1 MGKHHGKGGKSGLGK
16 TLGIVGFAAGFAFPG
31 AFLGAAAGTAGA
43 ARLSAALMGLS
54 LGTTIGS
61 AFSKQ
66 SQDMP
71 ASNFDNKMNVV
82 DQNAMIP
89 VVYGTRK
96 IGGLQSYH
104 SASVKHKTLIK
115 DVILGEGQ
123 FSGCYGITANGYSVN
138 SNVSGAVF
146 GITNTKYTNAYV
158 RVHKGKLEFDT
169 NGHSRDVYD
178 RGSHWVI
185 MKPWYLI
192 WQEQHVQKNNGYRKI
207 DLQSSDD
214 IKDDESNDFQCY
226 IAKMYQYIEGIRYD
240 NDLAT
245 LGWKLVNPIVVDDAP
260 NHLNNTD
267 WINVGPGKT
276 AWFSMNH
283 DETKDSYIT
292 FYDGT
297 QGAPS
302 YYMKTGAYPNMS
314 YLHAYLKYTEKLGNG
329 NPTVTC
335 IAKGRKVYDTRT
347 NTWGYSENPA
357 MIIRDYLINTTFGSG
372 RYINQ
377 SMIDEDSFKDAA
389 NYCDEKVT
397 SFDTQGRS
405 ITEPRYRLNIVINSK
420 RSYLENLQ
428 SMLACCAGYLV
439 FTKGQVAMRIERA
452 DNPVYA
458 FDDDNIIQNSMSYS
472 AASST
477 ESPNKLNMKY
487 IEPTLDWTSVSAIVE
502 DLADQ
507 KQQPVGRG
515 KIVEKDVE
523 LIGVTSQC
531 QALRL
536 GKIYRD
542 LIRLCP
548 ISVEFK
554 TAMQALNLEPGDVV
568 TLSHNVVLED
578 NKVQPLFKNMPVRI
592 TEIRDDSGI
601 YTIKAQQY
609 NASIYDDRMGGN
621 LKDYDYTTIKKP
633 TDLLPK
639 AVPNVENLKAYTI
652 YKQGRDGVANYDLVV
667 TYDLP
672 SGYLLETGMVY
683 YKCNEGYD
691 LSTLGVIPE
700 GVTGTEV
707 GFANDWKFAGEGP
720 SRLVIPNVHIGV
732 TYKLLV
738 QARSKSGNKAP
749 MIDCPT
755 VTITV
760 EKKTTIPNKPA
771 NLSIKYT
778 DVATVS
784 WEDVTNSDIDYYE
797 VRTNKDT
804 GKDDG
809 LLARTSDTSVVVP
822 LASRTGTIYVF
833 GHNTSKLYGYPAILE
848 YNKALPSK
856 PNAPTV
862 VSKLGALGITTD
874 VIPSDC
880 SGVKIHINHD
890 IVTSTNN
897 TVQYPCNAGI
907 YNVSY
912 GFYDLFGEGKVSEET
927 TVVVK
932 VLVDQKLLED
942 GAVSI
947 KKVDETVTKAI
958 EDASNNYKED
968 LSSVSADLSNTNED
982 LSKTKENLNTV
993 ASDLSTKSK
1002 ELSNEITGVKQ
1013 DVTGLTSTVNNNAG
1027 NISQLQ
1033 QRATNIETTV
1043 ADNNKKLSSQITQNA
1058 NSISTVVANLNNTNL
1073 ANSPYKSITQ
1083 LKQTT
1088 DSISSI
1094 VSTNKD
1100 STDKAIS
1107 QVSQKSDTI
1116 KATIE
1121 GNLNSTDTSK
1131 SPYKA
1136 ITQLQANING
1146 VSSVVSA
1153 NKSSTD
1159 SEISQLKQTANSISS
1174 TVSANKSAQ
1183 DSVNSSL
1190 SSKIQQNA
1198 GSISSVVANLNST
1211 NLANSPYRSITQLKQ
1226 TTDSISSTVSAN
1238 KSAQDSVNSSLTSKI
1253 QQNAN
1258 SVTSIIANLSDV
1270 DKAKKNYS
1278 AISQLQDDINLRVV
1292 KGDVISQINL
1302 DKTGATIDGK
1312 LLHVTGD
1319 TVIEKN
1325 VIAKGMIQAGAV
1337 TTDNLAAET
1346 INLTNELKIQG
1357 NNVTLDENGLS
1368 VDMQNEGKI
1377 NFGSGGMTV
1386 SDSSGNLYSAIRR
1399 VCMGMA
1405 KNGNYIAFDP
1415 PWEVEPS
1422 VLIFPQTIVTA
1433 DTSRSNTVQ
1442 RLHCYAD
1449 EISKNGFR
1457 IHVYEGIDTTDYTI
1471 PVNKVVLD
1479 KTEKVSHG
1487 MHTVG
1492 PWDANFS
1499 FNIPSNAKEINLVMT
1514 ISGEARYKN
1523 KDYLGWGLTV
1533 YPPCITINGESE
1545 TASLTVY
1552 ANSTLIY
1559 SNSNFITDF
1568 SVNGWE
1574 SVKRGYQTGPLKINN
1589 QTNIH
1594 GTLRIK
1600 PGVSH
1605 APSGSDDIRLSVSVD
1620 YAQGYRDT
1628 GSASSIIDSD
1638 CNALFFAT
1646 DKVSSGY
1653 RVL

>member
-104 SASVKHKTLIK
+104 STSVKHKTLIK

-146 GITNTKYTNAYV
+146 GITNTNNANAYV
-158 RVHKGKLEFDT
+158 RVHDGKLEFSV
-169 NGHSRDVYD
+169 NGASVGVYN
-178 RGSHWVI
+178 RGSGWLA
-185 MKPWYLI
+185 PWFRRWLDK
-192 WQEQHVQKNNGYRKI
+192 QVQKNGGYRKI

-240 NDLAT
+240 NDLAA

-260 NHLNNTD
+260 KHLNNTD
-267 WINVGPGKT
+267 WVNVGNGKI

-347 NTWGYSENPA
+347 KKWGYSENPA

-578 NKVQPLFKNMPVRI
+578 NKVQPLFSKMPVRI

-639 AVPNVENLKAYTI
+639 AVPNVKNLKAYTI

-700 GVTGTEV
+700 GVTGAEV

-784 WEDVTNSDIDYYE
+784 WEGVTNSDIDYYE

-848 YNKALPSK
+848 YSKALPPK

-874 VIPSDC
+874 EIPSDC

-968 LSSVSADLSNTNED
+968 LSSVSADLSNTKEDLSSVSADLSNTKEDLSSVSADLSNTKED
-982 LSKTKENLNTV
+982 LSKTKTNLNTV

-1002 ELSNEITGVKQ
+1002 ELSDEITGVKQ
-1013 DVTGLTSTVNNNAG
+1013 NITGLTSTVNNNAG

-1033 QRATNIETTV
+1033 QRATDIETTV

-1058 NSISTVVANLNNTNL
+1058 GSISSVVANLNSTDL
-1073 ANSPYKSITQ
+1073 ANSPYKSITA

-1088 DSISSI
+1088 DSISST
-1094 VSTNKD
+1094 VSTNKN
-1100 STDKAIS
+1100 STDEAIS
-1107 QVSQKSDTI
+1107 QVSQKADTI

-1190 SSKIQQNA
+1190 
-1198 GSISSVVANLNST
+1198 
-1211 NLANSPYRSITQLKQ
+1211 
-1226 TTDSISSTVSAN
+1226 
-1238 KSAQDSVNSSLTSKI
+1238 TSKI

-1278 AISQLQDDINLRVV
+1278 AISQLQDDINLRVA

-1337 TTDNLAAET
+1337 TADNMAAET
-1346 INLTNELKIQG
+1346 INLTDKLKIQG
-1357 NNVTLDENGLS
+1357 GNVTLDENGLS
-1368 VDMQNEGKI
+1368 VLQSNGTWTKFNQNGMTFVDTKGNTFAGIGRFCTGVVNDGQTVKFNSPWDITPTVFLFPIRLQTSAVGYTNI
-1377 NFGSGGMTV
+1377 NMFQDVEAINVSASGFTAVCKSVLKAGSGANIPLSWECKAGQNTIDNGVETHSYNINVPTTATHIWITGEASATQLYHYYNHGSSFSKYWVTDTTSVTITTNTGQRQKHPNYVSGEDGDVFKEHGSDTYRRAVKTFGFDMPLSNVSTV
-1386 SDSSGNLYSAIRR
+1386 TVTFSIQGKSGGPMSAFFETSGGKLTSYRTNLNTDVTVCRGTAGFIAI
-1399 VCMGMA
+1399 
-1405 KNGNYIAFDP
+1405 DP
-1415 PWEVEPS
+1415 
-1422 VLIFPQTIVTA
+1422 
-1433 DTSRSNTVQ
+1433 NTVP
-1442 RLHCYAD
+1442 Y
-1449 EISKNGFR
+1449 
-1457 IHVYEGIDTTDYTI
+1457 
-1471 PVNKVVLD
+1471 
-1479 KTEKVSHG
+1479 
-1487 MHTVG
+1487 
-1492 PWDANFS
+1492 
-1499 FNIPSNAKEINLVMT
+1499 
-1514 ISGEARYKN
+1514 
-1523 KDYLGWGLTV
+1523 
-1533 YPPCITINGESE
+1533 
-1545 TASLTVY
+1545 
-1552 ANSTLIY
+1552 
-1559 SNSNFITDF
+1559 
-1568 SVNGWE
+1568 
-1574 SVKRGYQTGPLKINN
+1574 
-1589 QTNIH
+1589 
-1594 GTLRIK
+1594 
-1600 PGVSH
+1600 
-1605 APSGSDDIRLSVSVD
+1605 SVS
-1620 YAQGYRDT
+1620 
-1628 GSASSIIDSD
+1628 
-1638 CNALFFAT
+1638 
-1646 DKVSSGY
+1646 
-1653 RVL
+1653 

>member
-16 TLGIVGFAAGFAFPG
+16 TLGIVGFAVGFAFPG

-61 AFSKQ
+61 AFAKQ

-104 SASVKHKTLIK
+104 STSVKHKTLTK

-146 GITNTKYTNAYV
+146 GITNTNNANACV
-158 RVHKGKLEFDT
+158 RVHDGKLEFDT
-169 NGHSRDVYD
+169 NGVSVDVYN
-178 RGSHWVI
+178 RGGHWF
-185 MKPWYLI
+185 PFWYRI
-192 WQEQHVQKNNGYRKI
+192 WLEQQVQKNGGYRKI

-226 IAKMYQYIEGIRYD
+226 TAKMYQYIEGIRYD
-240 NDLAT
+240 NDLAA

-260 NHLNNTD
+260 KHLNNTG
-267 WINVGPGKT
+267 WINVGNGKT

-347 NTWGYSENPA
+347 KKWGYSENPA

-389 NYCDEKVT
+389 NYCDAKVT

-477 ESPNKLNMKY
+477 ESSNKLNMKY

-523 LIGVTSQC
+523 LVGVTSQC

-578 NKVQPLFKNMPVRI
+578 NKVQPLFKDMPVRI
-592 TEIRDDSGI
+592 TEIRDDSGT

-621 LKDYDYTTIKKP
+621 LKDYDYTPIKKP
-633 TDLLPK
+633 EDLLPK

-667 TYDLP
+667 AYDLP
-672 SGYLLETGMVY
+672 NGYLLEAGMVY

-700 GVTGTEV
+700 GVTGAEV
-707 GFANDWKFAGEGP
+707 GFANDWKFAGEAP

-738 QARSKSGNKAP
+738 QARNKSGNKAP

-797 VRTNKDT
+797 IRTNENT
-804 GKDDG
+804 GENDG

-833 GHNTSKLYGYPAILE
+833 GHNTSKMYGYPAILE
-848 YNKALPSK
+848 YSKALPPK

-874 VIPSDC
+874 EIPSDC

-982 LSKTKENLNTV
+982 LSKTKENLNAV

-1013 DVTGLTSTVNNNAG
+1013 DITGLTSTVNNNAG

-1058 NSISTVVANLNNTNL
+1058 NSISTVVANLNNTDL
-1073 ANSPYKSITQ
+1073 ANSPYRSITQ

-1088 DSISSI
+1088 DSISS
-1094 VSTNKD
+1094 T
-1100 STDKAIS
+1100 
-1107 QVSQKSDTI
+1107 
-1116 KATIE
+1116 
-1121 GNLNSTDTSK
+1121 
-1131 SPYKA
+1131 
-1136 ITQLQANING
+1136 
-1146 VSSVVSA
+1146 VSSV
-1153 NKSSTD
+1153 
-1159 SEISQLKQTANSISS
+1159 SS
-1174 TVSANKSAQ
+1174 TVSANKTAQ

-1190 SSKIQQNA
+1190 TSKIQQNA

-1211 NLANSPYRSITQLKQ
+1211 NLANSPYKSITALKQ

-1238 KSAQDSVNSSLTSKI
+1238 KSAQDSVNSSLTSKINQTANSISSTVSAVVDNLNSTDLSNSPYKSITQLKQTTDSISSTVSSNKSAQDNVNSSLTSKI

-1278 AISQLQDDINLRVV
+1278 AISQMQDDINLRVA

-1337 TTDNLAAET
+1337 TADNMD
-1346 INLTNELKIQG
+1346 
-1357 NNVTLDENGLS
+1357 V
-1368 VDMQNEGKI
+1368 
-1377 NFGSGGMTV
+1377 GS
-1386 SDSSGNLYSAIRR
+1386 LSAIT
-1399 VCMGMA
+1399 A
-1405 KNGNYIAFDP
+1405 
-1415 PWEVEPS
+1415 
-1422 VLIFPQTIVTA
+1422 TI
-1433 DTSRSNTVQ
+1433 
-1442 RLHCYAD
+1442 
-1449 EISKNGFR
+1449 
-1457 IHVYEGIDTTDYTI
+1457 
-1471 PVNKVVLD
+1471 
-1479 KTEKVSHG
+1479 
-1487 MHTVG
+1487 
-1492 PWDANFS
+1492 
-1499 FNIPSNAKEINLVMT
+1499 
-1514 ISGEARYKN
+1514 
-1523 KDYLGWGLTV
+1523 
-1533 YPPCITINGESE
+1533 
-1545 TASLTVY
+1545 
-1552 ANSTLIY
+1552 
-1559 SNSNFITDF
+1559 
-1568 SVNGWE
+1568 
-1574 SVKRGYQTGPLKINN
+1574 
-1589 QTNIH
+1589 
-1594 GTLRIK
+1594 GTLRTKKSGARMELHDNLILIYDENNVVRVRL
-1600 PGVSH
+1600 GVW
-1605 APSGSDDIRLSVSVD
+1605 
-1620 YAQGYRDT
+1620 
-1628 GSASSIIDSD
+1628 
-1638 CNALFFAT
+1638 
-1646 DKVSSGY
+1646 
-1653 RVL
+1653 

>member
-1 MGKHHGKGGKSGLGK
+1 MGKHHGKHGKRGLGK
-16 TLGIVGFAAGFAFPG
+16 VLGIAGFAAGFAFPG

-61 AFSKQ
+61 AFAKQ

-104 SASVKHKTLIK
+104 NTSIK
-115 DVILGEGQ
+115 NKSLTKDIILGEGQ

-138 SNVSGAVF
+138 SNVGGAVF
-146 GITNTKYTNAYV
+146 GITNTNASNAYV
-158 RVHKGKLEFDT
+158 RVHAGRLEFDT
-169 NGHSRDVYD
+169 NGASMPMHNIDGHLSPFLLLLWFIQY
-178 RGSHWVI
+178 
-185 MKPWYLI
+185 
-192 WQEQHVQKNNGYRKI
+192 VQGDSGYREI
-207 DLQSSDD
+207 FLQSSDD
-214 IKDDESNDFQCY
+214 MRDDESNDFQCSM
-226 IAKMYQYIEGIRYD
+226 AKLYQYIEGIRYD
-240 NDLAT
+240 NDLAR

-260 NHLNNTD
+260 KHLNDTG
-267 WINVGPGKT
+267 WVNVGNGNT
-276 AWFSMNH
+276 AWFYMNH
-283 DETKDSYIT
+283 EETKGSYIT
-292 FYDGT
+292 FHDGT
-297 QGAPS
+297 QGPPS
-302 YYMKTGAYPNMS
+302 YYMKTGAYPNMA
-314 YLHAYLKYTEKLGNG
+314 YIHAYLKYTDQLGSG
-329 NPTVTC
+329 NPTITC
-335 IAKGRKVYDTRT
+335 VAKGRKVYDTRT
-347 NTWGYSENPA
+347 KKWDYSENPA

-389 NYCDEKVT
+389 DYCDETVT
-397 SFDTQGRS
+397 SYDTQGRT

-458 FDDDNIIQNSMSYS
+458 FDDDNIIQNSMSYT

-548 ISVEFK
+548 ISIEFK

-568 TLSHNVVLED
+568 TISHNVVLED
-578 NKVQPLFKNMPVRI
+578 NKVQPLFKDMPVRI
-592 TEIRDDSGI
+592 TEIRDDSGT

-609 NASIYDDRMGGN
+609 NPSIYDDRMGGSI
-621 LKDYDYTTIKKP
+621 KDFDYTTIKKP
-633 TDLLPK
+633 EDLLPK
-639 AVPNVENLKAYTI
+639 AVPNVENLNAYTI

-700 GVTGTEV
+700 GVTGAEV

-848 YNKALPSK
+848 YSKALPPK

-968 LSSVSADLSNTNED
+968 LSSVSADLSNTKED
-982 LSKTKENLNTV
+982 LSKTKTNLNTV

-1002 ELSNEITGVKQ
+1002 ELSDEITGVKQ
-1013 DVTGLTSTVNNNAG
+1013 NITGLTSTVNNNAG

-1033 QRATNIETTV
+1033 QRATDIETTV

-1058 NSISTVVANLNNTNL
+1058 GSISSVVANLNSTDL
-1073 ANSPYKSITQ
+1073 ANSPYKSITA

-1088 DSISSI
+1088 DSISST
-1094 VSTNKD
+1094 VSTNKN
-1100 STDKAIS
+1100 STDEAIS
-1107 QVSQKSDTI
+1107 QVSQKADTI

-1136 ITQLQANING
+1136 VTQLQANING

-1159 SEISQLKQTANSISS
+1159 SEISKIKQTAN
-1174 TVSANKSAQ
+1174 
-1183 DSVNSSL
+1183 
-1190 SSKIQQNA
+1190 
-1198 GSISSVVANLNST
+1198 
-1211 NLANSPYRSITQLKQ
+1211 
-1226 TTDSISSTVSAN
+1226 SISSTVSAN

-1278 AISQLQDDINLRVV
+1278 AISQMQDDINLRVA

-1319 TVIEKN
+1319 TAIEKN

-1337 TTDNLAAET
+1337 TADNMAAET
-1346 INLTNELKIQG
+1346 INLTDKLKIQG
-1357 NNVTLDENGLS
+1357 GNVTLDENGMTVKETNGSS
-1368 VDMQNEGKI
+1368 VLFGESGMSFIDSKGQAFSGIGRFCTGVVNDGQTVKFNSPWDITPTVFLFPVRLQTSAVGYTNI
-1377 NFGSGGMTV
+1377 NMYQDVEAINVSNSGFTAVCKSVLKAGSGADIPLSWKMGGRDSEMDSSRVDVETQTYSYNINIPTTVTHIWVTGEISAYGVYYSGPTEHNIHHWLGYDIGSVTV
-1386 SDSSGNLYSAIRR
+1386 STNTGEKQEHPNYVNGSHGRSVGKKSMYTYHRDTKAFTFDMAVSNASTVTVSFSFGKSSYKNSYARMMSYRTNLNTDVTVCRGTAGFIAI
-1399 VCMGMA
+1399 
-1405 KNGNYIAFDP
+1405 DP
-1415 PWEVEPS
+1415 
-1422 VLIFPQTIVTA
+1422 
-1433 DTSRSNTVQ
+1433 NTVP
-1442 RLHCYAD
+1442 Y
-1449 EISKNGFR
+1449 
-1457 IHVYEGIDTTDYTI
+1457 
-1471 PVNKVVLD
+1471 
-1479 KTEKVSHG
+1479 
-1487 MHTVG
+1487 
-1492 PWDANFS
+1492 
-1499 FNIPSNAKEINLVMT
+1499 
-1514 ISGEARYKN
+1514 
-1523 KDYLGWGLTV
+1523 
-1533 YPPCITINGESE
+1533 
-1545 TASLTVY
+1545 
-1552 ANSTLIY
+1552 
-1559 SNSNFITDF
+1559 
-1568 SVNGWE
+1568 
-1574 SVKRGYQTGPLKINN
+1574 
-1589 QTNIH
+1589 
-1594 GTLRIK
+1594 
-1600 PGVSH
+1600 
-1605 APSGSDDIRLSVSVD
+1605 SVS
-1620 YAQGYRDT
+1620 
-1628 GSASSIIDSD
+1628 
-1638 CNALFFAT
+1638 
-1646 DKVSSGY
+1646 
-1653 RVL
+1653 

>member
-16 TLGIVGFAAGFAFPG
+16 ALGIVGFAAGFAFPG

-61 AFSKQ
+61 AFAKQ

-71 ASNFDNKMNVV
+71 ASRFDNKMNVV

-104 SASVKHKTLIK
+104 SASVEHKTLTK

-123 FSGCYGITANGYSVN
+123 FSGCYGITVNGYSVN

-146 GITNTKYTNAYV
+146 GITNTNNANAYV
-158 RVHKGKLEFDT
+158 RVHDGKLEFDT
-169 NGHSRDVYD
+169 NGASIATYKKFR
-178 RGSHWVI
+178 HWGG
-185 MKPWYLI
+185 I
-192 WQEQHVQKNNGYRKI
+192 WHIFGEQWLKKNSSYREI
-207 DLQSSDD
+207 DLKSSDD
-214 IKDDESNDFQCY
+214 INDDESNDFQCY

-240 NDLAT
+240 NDLAI

-267 WINVGPGKT
+267 WINVGNGKT

-283 DETKDSYIT
+283 DETKNSYIT

-302 YYMKTGAYPNMS
+302 YYMKTGAYPNMA

-335 IAKGRKVYDTRT
+335 IAQGRKVYDTRT
-347 NTWGYSENPA
+347 KEWKYSENPA

-389 NYCDEKVT
+389 NYCDENIT

-405 ITEPRYRLNIVINSK
+405 ITGPRYRLNIVINSK

-601 YTIKAQQY
+601 YTIKAKQY

-700 GVTGTEV
+700 GVTGAEV

-760 EKKTTIPNKPA
+760 EKKTTVPNKPA

-822 LASRTGTIYVF
+822 LASRMGTIYVF
-833 GHNTSKLYGYPAILE
+833 GHNTSKLYGYPATLE
-848 YNKALPSK
+848 YNKALPPK

-874 VIPSDC
+874 EILSDC

-890 IVTSTNN
+890 VISSTNN
-897 TVQYPCNAGI
+897 TIQYPCGAGI

-927 TVVVK
+927 TVIVK

-958 EDASNNYKED
+958 EDASIHLEP
-968 LSSVSADLSNTNED
+968 EI
-982 LSKTKENLNTV
+982 ENLTSVTNGIQTSLDSV
-993 ASDLSTKSK
+993 AST
-1002 ELSNEITGVKQ
+1002 
-1013 DVTGLTSTVNNNAG
+1013 VTNH
-1027 NISQLQ
+1027 
-1033 QRATNIETTV
+1033 
-1043 ADNNKKLSSQITQNA
+1043 
-1058 NSISTVVANLNNTNL
+1058 
-1073 ANSPYKSITQ
+1073 
-1083 LKQTT
+1083 T
-1088 DSISSI
+1088 DSI
-1094 VSTNKD
+1094 TKLEQTD
-1100 STDKAIS
+1100 STIQSNVAD
-1107 QVSQKSDTI
+1107 
-1116 KATIE
+1116 
-1121 GNLNSTDTSK
+1121 LN
-1131 SPYKA
+1131 
-1136 ITQLQANING
+1136 
-1146 VSSVVSA
+1146 
-1153 NKSSTD
+1153 
-1159 SEISQLKQTANSISS
+1159 
-1174 TVSANKSAQ
+1174 
-1183 DSVNSSL
+1183 
-1190 SSKIQQNA
+1190 
-1198 GSISSVVANLNST
+1198 T
-1211 NLANSPYRSITQLKQ
+1211 N
-1226 TTDSISSTVSAN
+1226 
-1238 KSAQDSVNSSLTSKI
+1238 LTSKI
-1253 QQNAN
+1253 QQNAD
-1258 SVTSIIANLSDV
+1258 SITSIITNLGDV
-1270 DKAKKNYS
+1270 DKAKENYS
-1278 AISQLQDDINLRVV
+1278 AISQMQDDINLRVV
-1292 KGDVISQINL
+1292 KGNVISQINL

-1346 INLTNELKIQG
+1346 INLTDKLKIQG
-1357 NNVTLDENGLS
+1357 GAVTLDENG
-1368 VDMQNEGKI
+1368 
-1377 NFGSGGMTV
+1377 MTV
-1386 SDSSGNLYSAIRR
+1386 KETNGGSVQFSQNGMSFIDSNGHAFAGIGRFCTGIVNDGQTVKFANPWDITPTVFLFPIRLQTSAVGYTNIN
-1399 VCMGMA
+1399 M
-1405 KNGNYIAFDP
+1405 YQD
-1415 PWEVEPS
+1415 VEAIN
-1422 VLIFPQTIVTA
+1422 V
-1433 DTSRSNTVQ
+1433 
-1442 RLHCYAD
+1442 
-1449 EISKNGFR
+1449 SKNGFTA
-1457 IHVYEGIDTTDYTI
+1457 VCKSVLKAGSGSNI
-1471 PVNKVVLD
+1471 PVSWSCSGSGPRPYNYHTETYSYNINIPTTVTHIWVSGEISAYRRDYWHTD
-1479 KTEKVSHG
+1479 KNGSDWWDTIYDKGSITISTNTGIKQTHTNYVDGGNWVKVSEYPDTRYYRATSSFVFD
-1487 MHTVG
+1487 MDVSNVSTITVT
-1492 PWDANFS
+1492 FS
-1499 FNIPSNAKEINLVMT
+1499 FYGPCFSDSYGKVTSYRTNLNSDV
-1514 ISGEARYKN
+1514 
-1523 KDYLGWGLTV
+1523 TV
-1533 YPPCITINGESE
+1533 CRG
-1545 TASLTVY
+1545 TAGFIAIDPNTVPY
-1552 ANSTLIY
+1552 
-1559 SNSNFITDF
+1559 
-1568 SVNGWE
+1568 
-1574 SVKRGYQTGPLKINN
+1574 
-1589 QTNIH
+1589 
-1594 GTLRIK
+1594 
-1600 PGVSH
+1600 
-1605 APSGSDDIRLSVSVD
+1605 SVS
-1620 YAQGYRDT
+1620 
-1628 GSASSIIDSD
+1628 
-1638 CNALFFAT
+1638 
-1646 DKVSSGY
+1646 
-1653 RVL
+1653 

>member
-89 VVYGTRK
+89 AVYGTRK

-104 SASVKHKTLIK
+104 SASVAHKTLTK

-123 FSGCYGITANGYSVN
+123 FSGCYGITVNGYSVN

-146 GITNTKYTNAYV
+146 GITNTNNANAYV
-158 RVHKGKLEFDT
+158 RVHDGKLEFDT
-169 NGHSRDVYD
+169 NGASVDVYN
-178 RGSHWVI
+178 REW
-185 MKPWYLI
+185 KWLAPWRRRWLDK
-192 WQEQHVQKNNGYRKI
+192 QVQKNGGYRKI

-260 NHLNNTD
+260 KHLNNTD
-267 WINVGPGKT
+267 WINVGNGKT

-347 NTWGYSENPA
+347 KAWGYSENPA

-578 NKVQPLFKNMPVRI
+578 DKVQPLFKGMPVRI

-639 AVPNVENLKAYTI
+639 AVPNVENVKAYTI

-672 SGYLLETGMVY
+672 NGYLLEAGMVY

-700 GVTGTEV
+700 GVTGAEV
-707 GFANDWKFAGEGP
+707 GFANDWKFAGEAP

-738 QARSKSGNKAP
+738 QARNKSGNKAP

-771 NLSIKYT
+771 SLNVKYT

-797 VRTNKDT
+797 IRTNEDT
-804 GKDDG
+804 GENDG
-809 LLARTSDTSVVVP
+809 LLARTSDTSVTVP

-848 YNKALPSK
+848 YSKALPPK

-874 VIPSDC
+874 EIPSDC

-968 LSSVSADLSNTNED
+968 LSSVSADLSNTKED
-982 LSKTKENLNTV
+982 LSKTNEGLNTV

-1002 ELSNEITGVKQ
+1002 ELSDEITGVKQ

-1058 NSISTVVANLNNTNL
+1058 NSISTVVANLNSTNL

-1088 DSISSI
+1088 DSISF
-1094 VSTNKD
+1094 T
-1100 STDKAIS
+1100 
-1107 QVSQKSDTI
+1107 
-1116 KATIE
+1116 
-1121 GNLNSTDTSK
+1121 
-1131 SPYKA
+1131 
-1136 ITQLQANING
+1136 
-1146 VSSVVSA
+1146 VSSV
-1153 NKSSTD
+1153 
-1159 SEISQLKQTANSISS
+1159 SS

-1183 DSVNSSL
+1183 DNVNSSL
-1190 SSKIQQNA
+1190 TSKIQQNA

-1211 NLANSPYRSITQLKQ
+1211 NLANSPYKSITALKQ

-1238 KSAQDSVNSSLTSKI
+1238 KSTQDSVNSSLTSKI

-1270 DKAKKNYS
+1270 NKAKKNYS
-1278 AISQLQDDINLRVV
+1278 AISQMQDDINLRVA

-1302 DKTGATIDGK
+1302 DKTGVTIDGK

-1337 TTDNLAAET
+1337 TAENLSAET
-1346 INLTNELKIQG
+1346 INLEDKLAIQG
-1357 NNVTLDENGLS
+1357 GAVTLDENGLKVKNTNGTS
-1368 VDMQNEGKI
+1368 IVFN
-1377 NFGSGGMTV
+1377 SGGMLSTDSTGQIFNVVSRMVIGSGKNGQYVKFTKPWPNVPMVTV
-1386 SDSSGNLYSAIRR
+1386 SPLS
-1399 VCMGMA
+1399 
-1405 KNGNYIAFDP
+1405 
-1415 PWEVEPS
+1415 
-1422 VLIFPQTIVTA
+1422 LITA
-1433 DTSRSNTVQ
+1433 DNTKSNSVA
-1442 RLHCYAD
+1442 RVHCYASD
-1449 EISKNGFR
+1449 VTKEGFR
-1457 IHVYEGIDTTDYTI
+1457 IVCYSSVDSTTFAFGINNISYSYSETVSRGAYGQTS
-1471 PVNKVVLD
+1471 LD
-1479 KTEKVSHG
+1479 PRTGYHG
-1487 MHTVG
+1487 GSYYVRWAPAHTY
-1492 PWDANFS
+1492 NFS
-1499 FNIPSNAKEINLVMT
+1499 FGVNPKVKKINVVMRLWAKTTYHHAVTIDFRNRNNSIVTLYANGTQIWTGNFDMYIEGDGETSQT
-1514 ISGEARYKN
+1514 ISTGQISMPSSTSSITGTFWCRPYFGHPGDGSDNFYVKFDVLSADGVLDTGEA
-1523 KDYLGWGLTV
+1523 
-1533 YPPCITINGESE
+1533 
-1545 TASLTVY
+1545 
-1552 ANSTLIY
+1552 
-1559 SNSNFITDF
+1559 
-1568 SVNGWE
+1568 
-1574 SVKRGYQTGPLKINN
+1574 
-1589 QTNIH
+1589 TNYI
-1594 GTLRIK
+1594 
-1600 PGVSH
+1600 
-1605 APSGSDDIRLSVSVD
+1605 
-1620 YAQGYRDT
+1620 DT
-1628 GSASSIIDSD
+1628 EGQ
-1638 CNALFFAT
+1638 ALFLAVDGSSNNFT
-1646 DKVSSGY
+1646 VS
-1653 RVL
+1653 

>member
-1 MGKHHGKGGKSGLGK
+1 MGKHHGKHGKRGLGK
-16 TLGIVGFAAGFAFPG
+16 VLGIAGFAAGFAFPG

-61 AFSKQ
+61 AFAKQ

-104 SASVKHKTLIK
+104 NTSIK
-115 DVILGEGQ
+115 NKSLTKDIILGEGQ

-146 GITNTKYTNAYV
+146 GITNTNNANAYV
-158 RVHKGKLEFDT
+158 RVHAGRLEFDT
-169 NGHSRDVYD
+169 NGASVPMHNIEGNAPLFLLLLLFKKY
-178 RGSHWVI
+178 
-185 MKPWYLI
+185 
-192 WQEQHVQKNNGYRKI
+192 VQGNSGYRKI
-207 DLQSSDD
+207 FLQSSDD
-214 IKDDESNDFQCY
+214 MRDDESNDFQCSM
-226 IAKMYQYIEGIRYD
+226 AKLYQYIEGIRYD
-240 NDLAT
+240 NDLAR

-260 NHLNNTD
+260 KHLKNTG
-267 WINVGPGKT
+267 WVNVGNGNT
-276 AWFSMNH
+276 AWFYMNH
-283 DETKDSYIT
+283 EETKDSYIT
-292 FYDGT
+292 FHDGT
-297 QGAPS
+297 QGPPS
-302 YYMKTGAYPNMS
+302 YYMKTGAYPNMA
-314 YLHAYLKYTEKLGNG
+314 YIHAHLKYTDQLGSG
-329 NPTVTC
+329 NPTITC
-335 IAKGRKVYDTRT
+335 VAKGRKVYDTRT
-347 NTWGYSENPA
+347 KKWGYSENPA

-458 FDDDNIIQNSMSYS
+458 FDDDNIIQNSMSYT

-592 TEIRDDSGI
+592 TEIRDDSGT

-609 NASIYDDRMGGN
+609 NPSIYDDRMGGSI
-621 LKDYDYTTIKKP
+621 KDFDYTTIKKP
-633 TDLLPK
+633 EDLLPK
-639 AVPNVENLKAYTI
+639 AVPNVENLNAYTI

-700 GVTGTEV
+700 GVTGAEV

-848 YNKALPSK
+848 YSKALPPK

-874 VIPSDC
+874 EIPSDC

-968 LSSVSADLSNTNED
+968 LSSVSADLSNTKED
-982 LSKTKENLNTV
+982 LSKTKTNLNTV

-1002 ELSNEITGVKQ
+1002 ELSDEITGVKQ
-1013 DVTGLTSTVNNNAG
+1013 NITGLTSTVNNNAG

-1033 QRATNIETTV
+1033 QRATDIETTV

-1058 NSISTVVANLNNTNL
+1058 NSISTVVANLNNT
-1073 ANSPYKSITQ
+1073 
-1083 LKQTT
+1083 
-1088 DSISSI
+1088 D
-1094 VSTNKD
+1094 
-1100 STDKAIS
+1100 
-1107 QVSQKSDTI
+1107 
-1116 KATIE
+1116 
-1121 GNLNSTDTSK
+1121 
-1131 SPYKA
+1131 
-1136 ITQLQANING
+1136 
-1146 VSSVVSA
+1146 
-1153 NKSSTD
+1153 
-1159 SEISQLKQTANSISS
+1159 
-1174 TVSANKSAQ
+1174 
-1183 DSVNSSL
+1183 
-1190 SSKIQQNA
+1190 
-1198 GSISSVVANLNST
+1198 
-1211 NLANSPYRSITQLKQ
+1211 LANSPYRSITQLKQ

-1278 AISQLQDDINLRVV
+1278 AISQLQDDINLRVA

-1337 TTDNLAAET
+1337 TVDNMAAET
-1346 INLTNELKIQG
+1346 INLTDKLKIQG

-1422 VLIFPQTIVTA
+1422 VLVFPQTIVTA

-1457 IHVYEGIDTTDYTI
+1457 IHVYEGIDTTDYTTI
-1471 PVNKVVLD
+1471 VNKIIL
-1479 KTEKVSHG
+1479 KETKKVYRPYD
-1487 MHTVG
+1487 TVG

-1499 FNIPSNAKEINLVMT
+1499 FNIPTGAKEINLVMT
-1514 ISGEARYKN
+1514 VSGTAHYKGN
-1523 KDYLGWGLTV
+1523 N
-1533 YPPCITINGESE
+1533 CITINRKGWPHGTSY
-1545 TASLTVY
+1545 LTVY
-1552 ANSTLIY
+1552 ADNTVIY
-1559 SNSNFITDF
+1559 SGSNFITGF
-1568 SVNGWE
+1568 SVGGHSSNR
-1574 SVKRGYQTGPLKINN
+1574 STYQTGPLKING

-1594 GTLRIK
+1594 GTLRVT
-1600 PGVSH
+1600 PGVNH
-1605 APSGSDDIRLSVSVD
+1605 PGDDGDNMDLSVSVD

-1638 CNALFFAT
+1638 CNAIFFAT

-1653 RVL
+1653 TVS

>member
-16 TLGIVGFAAGFAFPG
+16 TLGIVGFVAGFAFPG

-71 ASNFDNKMNVV
+71 ASKFDNKMNVV

-104 SASVKHKTLIK
+104 SASVKYKTLTK

-146 GITNTKYTNAYV
+146 GITNTEYVNAYV
-158 RVHKGKLEFDT
+158 RVHDGKLEFDT
-169 NGHSRDVYD
+169 NGASVDIYN
-178 RGSHWVI
+178 RGSGWLA
-185 MKPWYLI
+185 PWYRRWL
-192 WQEQHVQKNNGYRKI
+192 EQQVQANGGYRKI
-207 DLQSSDD
+207 DLQSSDN

-260 NHLNNTD
+260 KHLNNTD
-267 WINVGPGKT
+267 WINVGNGNT

-283 DETKDSYIT
+283 KETKGSYIT

-347 NTWGYSENPA
+347 KKWGYSENPA

-372 RYINQ
+372 RYINK

-389 NYCDEKVT
+389 NYCDKKVT

-578 NKVQPLFKNMPVRI
+578 NKVQPLFKGMPVRI

-633 TDLLPK
+633 EDLLPK

-672 SGYLLETGMVY
+672 NGYLLEAGMVY

-700 GVTGTEV
+700 GVTGAEV
-707 GFANDWKFAGEGP
+707 GFANDWKFAGEAP

-738 QARSKSGNKAP
+738 QARNKGGNKAP

-771 NLSIKYT
+771 NLGIKYT

-797 VRTNKDT
+797 IRTNKDV
-804 GKDDG
+804 GENNG

-822 LASRTGTIYVF
+822 LSSRTGTIYVF

-848 YNKALPSK
+848 YSKALPPK

-874 VIPSDC
+874 EIPSDC

-897 TVQYPCNAGI
+897 TVQYPCGAGI

-912 GFYDLFGEGKVSEET
+912 GFYDLFGEGAVSDET

-932 VLVDQKLLED
+932 VLVDQSLLED

-968 LSSVSADLSNTNED
+968 LSSVSADLS
-982 LSKTKENLNTV
+982 
-993 ASDLSTKSK
+993 TKSK
-1002 ELSNEITGVKQ
+1002 ELSDEITGVKQ

-1058 NSISTVVANLNNTNL
+1058 DSISSVVANLNNTNL
-1073 ANSPYKSITQ
+1073 ANSPYK
-1083 LKQTT
+1083 
-1088 DSISSI
+1088 
-1094 VSTNKD
+1094 
-1100 STDKAIS
+1100 
-1107 QVSQKSDTI
+1107 
-1116 KATIE
+1116 
-1121 GNLNSTDTSK
+1121 
-1131 SPYKA
+1131 
-1136 ITQLQANING
+1136 
-1146 VSSVVSA
+1146 
-1153 NKSSTD
+1153 
-1159 SEISQLKQTANSISS
+1159 
-1174 TVSANKSAQ
+1174 
-1183 DSVNSSL
+1183 
-1190 SSKIQQNA
+1190 
-1198 GSISSVVANLNST
+1198 
-1211 NLANSPYRSITQLKQ
+1211 SITQLKQ

-1278 AISQLQDDINLRVV
+1278 AISQMQDDINLRVV

-1346 INLTNELKIQG
+1346 INLTDKLKIQG
-1357 NNVTLDENGLS
+1357 GAVTLDGN
-1368 VDMQNEGKI
+1368 
-1377 NFGSGGMTV
+1377 GMTV
-1386 SDSSGNLYSAIRR
+1386 KKTSGSSVQFGENGMSFVDSNGHAFAGIGRFCTGVVNDGQTVKFNNPWDVTPAVILFPMELQTSSVGYTNINIYQQVLATNINENGFTCICRSILKAGSGANIVVNKQIANWDGKTDGGWKWYWYTINVPTGATQFGVVYTGIVEDLQEPKMATQIKIDENIVFSKEELRYREKYSI
-1399 VCMGMA
+1399 
-1405 KNGNYIAFDP
+1405 
-1415 PWEVEPS
+1415 
-1422 VLIFPQTIVTA
+1422 TA
-1433 DTSRSNTVQ
+1433 DRTFNCTGASRVHIGFEFYGGIQGDSKGDIKWPNCKGTATILSYRFNSNQDTILDHGKAGFIAIDPNTVP
-1442 RLHCYAD
+1442 
-1449 EISKNGFR
+1449 
-1457 IHVYEGIDTTDYTI
+1457 YT
-1471 PVNKVVLD
+1471 
-1479 KTEKVSHG
+1479 VS
-1487 MHTVG
+1487 
-1492 PWDANFS
+1492 
-1499 FNIPSNAKEINLVMT
+1499 
-1514 ISGEARYKN
+1514 
-1523 KDYLGWGLTV
+1523 
-1533 YPPCITINGESE
+1533 
-1545 TASLTVY
+1545 
-1552 ANSTLIY
+1552 
-1559 SNSNFITDF
+1559 
-1568 SVNGWE
+1568 
-1574 SVKRGYQTGPLKINN
+1574 
-1589 QTNIH
+1589 
-1594 GTLRIK
+1594 
-1600 PGVSH
+1600 
-1605 APSGSDDIRLSVSVD
+1605 
-1620 YAQGYRDT
+1620 
-1628 GSASSIIDSD
+1628 
-1638 CNALFFAT
+1638 
-1646 DKVSSGY
+1646 
-1653 RVL
+1653 

>member
-61 AFSKQ
+61 AFAKQ

-104 SASVKHKTLIK
+104 SASVKHKTLTK

-146 GITNTKYTNAYV
+146 GITNTNNANAYV
-158 RVHKGKLEFDT
+158 RVHDGKLEFDT
-169 NGHSRDVYD
+169 NGASMDTYNKGRYWGRFWH
-178 RGSHWVI
+178 HKWV
-185 MKPWYLI
+185 
-192 WQEQHVQKNNGYRKI
+192 EQQVQKNGGYRKI

-214 IKDDESNDFQCY
+214 INDDESNDFQCY

-240 NDLAT
+240 NDLAA

-267 WINVGPGKT
+267 WINVGNGKT

-302 YYMKTGAYPNMS
+302 YYMKTGAYPNMA

-347 NTWGYSENPA
+347 NEWEYSENPA

-389 NYCDEKVT
+389 NYCDAKVT

-578 NKVQPLFKNMPVRI
+578 NKVQPLFKKMPVRI

-700 GVTGTEV
+700 GVTGAEV

-778 DVATVS
+778 NVATVS

-833 GHNTSKLYGYPAILE
+833 GHNTSKLYGYPAVLE
-848 YNKALPSK
+848 YSKALPPK

-862 VSKLGALGITTD
+862 VSKLGALGIATD
-874 VIPSDC
+874 EIPSDC

-927 TVVVK
+927 TVIVK

-968 LSSVSADLSNTNED
+968 LSSVST
-982 LSKTKENLNTV
+982 
-993 ASDLSTKSK
+993 DLSTKSK
-1002 ELSNEITGVKQ
+1002 ELSDEITGVKQ
-1013 DVTGLTSTVNNNAG
+1013 DVAGLTSTVNNNTG

-1033 QRATNIETTV
+1033 QRATDIETTV

-1058 NSISTVVANLNNTNL
+1058 GSISNVVANLNNTDL
-1073 ANSPYKSITQ
+1073 TKSPYKSITT

-1088 DSISSI
+1088 D
-1094 VSTNKD
+1094 
-1100 STDKAIS
+1100 
-1107 QVSQKSDTI
+1107 
-1116 KATIE
+1116 
-1121 GNLNSTDTSK
+1121 
-1131 SPYKA
+1131 
-1136 ITQLQANING
+1136 
-1146 VSSVVSA
+1146 
-1153 NKSSTD
+1153 
-1159 SEISQLKQTANSISS
+1159 SISS

-1198 GSISSVVANLNST
+1198 
-1211 NLANSPYRSITQLKQ
+1211 
-1226 TTDSISSTVSAN
+1226 D
-1238 KSAQDSVNSSLTSKI
+1238 
-1253 QQNAN
+1253 
-1258 SVTSIIANLSDV
+1258 SVTSIITNLSDV

-1278 AISQLQDDINLRVV
+1278 AISQMQDDINLRVA

-1346 INLTNELKIQG
+1346 IDLTDKLKIQG
-1357 NNVTLDENGLS
+1357 GAVTLDKN
-1368 VDMQNEGKI
+1368 
-1377 NFGSGGMTV
+1377 GMTV
-1386 SDSSGNLYSAIRR
+1386 KETNGGSVQFGQNGMSFIDSNGHTFAGIGRFCTGIVNDGQTVKFNSPWDVTPAVFLFPIRLQTSAVGYTNINMYQDVEAINVSKEGFTAICKSILKAGSGADIPLSWK
-1399 VCMGMA
+1399 MG
-1405 KNGNYIAFDP
+1405 GGDS
-1415 PWEVEPS
+1415 E
-1422 VLIFPQTIVTA
+1422 T
-1433 DTSRSNTVQ
+1433 DTSRVEVETQVYSYNINIPTTVT
-1442 RLHCYAD
+1442 HIWVTG
-1449 EISKNGFR
+1449 EISAYGVYYSGSTEHNIHHWVHSDIGSVTVSTNTGQKQEHPDYVNG
-1457 IHVYEGIDTTDYTI
+1457 
-1471 PVNKVVLD
+1471 
-1479 KTEKVSHG
+1479 SHG
-1487 MHTVG
+1487 MSV
-1492 PWDANFS
+1492 
-1499 FNIPSNAKEINLVMT
+1499 AK
-1514 ISGEARYKN
+1514 
-1523 KDYLGWGLTV
+1523 
-1533 YPPCITINGESE
+1533 
-1545 TASLTVY
+1545 
-1552 ANSTLIY
+1552 NSMYTY
-1559 SNSNFITDF
+1559 
-1568 SVNGWE
+1568 
-1574 SVKRGYQTGPLKINN
+1574 
-1589 QTNIH
+1589 
-1594 GTLRIK
+1594 
-1600 PGVSH
+1600 
-1605 APSGSDDIRLSVSVD
+1605 
-1620 YAQGYRDT
+1620 YRDT
-1628 GSASSIIDSD
+1628 KTFTFDMTVSNASTVTVSFSFGKFPYKNAYARMMSYRTNLDSD
-1638 CNALFFAT
+1638 VTVCRGTAGFIAIDPNT
-1646 DKVSSGY
+1646 VPYSVS
-1653 RVL
+1653 

>member
-71 ASNFDNKMNVV
+71 ASNFDNKMNVI

-104 SASVKHKTLIK
+104 SASVEHKTLTK
-115 DVILGEGQ
+115 DIILGEGQ

-146 GITNTKYTNAYV
+146 GITNTNNANAYV
-158 RVHKGKLEFDT
+158 RVHDGKLEFDT
-169 NGHSRDVYD
+169 NGASVGVYD
-178 RGSHWVI
+178 RGRHWAFR
-185 MKPWYLI
+185 PWYRI
-192 WQEQHVQKNNGYRKI
+192 WQEQHVRENGGYRKI

-214 IKDDESNDFQCY
+214 INDNESNDFQCY

-240 NDLAT
+240 NDLAA

-260 NHLNNTD
+260 KHLNNTD
-267 WINVGPGKT
+267 WINVGNGKT
-276 AWFSMNH
+276 AWFSMNR

-302 YYMKTGAYPNMS
+302 YYMKTGAYPNMA

-347 NTWGYSENPA
+347 NKWGYSENPA

-389 NYCDEKVT
+389 NYCDAKIT

-405 ITEPRYRLNIVINSK
+405 IKEPRYRLNIVINSK

-458 FDDDNIIQNSMSYS
+458 FDDNNIIQNSMSYS

-578 NKVQPLFKNMPVRI
+578 NKVQPLFKGMPVRI

-672 SGYLLETGMVY
+672 NGYLLEAGMVY

-700 GVTGTEV
+700 GVTGAEV
-707 GFANDWKFAGEGP
+707 GFANDWKFAGEAP

-738 QARSKSGNKAP
+738 QARNKSGNKAP
-749 MIDCPT
+749 MVDCPT

-797 VRTNKDT
+797 IRTNKDV
-804 GKDDG
+804 GENDG

-848 YNKALPSK
+848 YSKALPPK

-947 KKVDETVTKAI
+947 KKVDETVQDAI
-958 EDASNNYKED
+958 DKGIEAKN
-968 LSSVSADLSNTNED
+968 SV
-982 LSKTKENLNTV
+982 V
-993 ASDLSTKSK
+993 
-1002 ELSNEITGVKQ
+1002 
-1013 DVTGLTSTVNNNAG
+1013 
-1027 NISQLQ
+1027 QL
-1033 QRATNIETTV
+1033 V
-1043 ADNNKKLSSQITQNA
+1043 
-1058 NSISTVVANLNNTNL
+1058 
-1073 ANSPYKSITQ
+1073 
-1083 LKQTT
+1083 
-1088 DSISSI
+1088 
-1094 VSTNKD
+1094 
-1100 STDKAIS
+1100 
-1107 QVSQKSDTI
+1107 
-1116 KATIE
+1116 
-1121 GNLNSTDTSK
+1121 GNLN
-1131 SPYKA
+1131 KA
-1136 ITQLQANING
+1136 DGA
-1146 VSSVVSA
+1146 
-1153 NKSSTD
+1153 
-1159 SEISQLKQTANSISS
+1159 
-1174 TVSANKSAQ
+1174 
-1183 DSVNSSL
+1183 
-1190 SSKIQQNA
+1190 
-1198 GSISSVVANLNST
+1198 
-1211 NLANSPYRSITQLKQ
+1211 
-1226 TTDSISSTVSAN
+1226 
-1238 KSAQDSVNSSLTSKI
+1238 
-1253 QQNAN
+1253 
-1258 SVTSIIANLSDV
+1258 
-1270 DKAKKNYS
+1270 KNYS
-1278 AISQLQDDINLRVV
+1278 ALVQLQDDINLRVA

-1346 INLTNELKIQG
+1346 INLTDELKIQG
-1357 NNVTLDENGLS
+1357 GNVTLDE
-1368 VDMQNEGKI
+1368 K
-1377 NFGSGGMTV
+1377 GMTV
-1386 SDSSGNLYSAIRR
+1386 KEVNGGSVRFNESGMFFLDSNGNPFSGIGRFCTGTAKDGQTVRFNQPWDVIPTVFAFPISLQTSITGYTNANLYQYISAEN
-1399 VCMGMA
+1399 VSASGFD
-1405 KNGNYIAFDP
+1405 IACRTILKSGSNDTHHEGRLVNPGEFDIP
-1415 PWEVEPS
+1415 EGGITKTVTWSINIPKEAS
-1422 VLIFPQTIVTA
+1422 VLNIDGSLLAGGYKTKPRSLQISGAGSQTVDGKSYEVYGDLEVLLDNQSILKKSNYSYYSYESGSAHATTGLPTGVNVEGKSNIEFVATLRYIFYYVEYG
-1433 DTSRSNTVQ
+1433 R
-1442 RLHCYAD
+1442 
-1449 EISKNGFR
+1449 EKKNNAKSPSD
-1457 IHVYEGIDTTDYTI
+1457 DTTMSSY
-1471 PVNKVVLD
+1471 
-1479 KTEKVSHG
+1479 
-1487 MHTVG
+1487 
-1492 PWDANFS
+1492 
-1499 FNIPSNAKEINLVMT
+1499 
-1514 ISGEARYKN
+1514 SG
-1523 KDYLGWGLTV
+1523 
-1533 YPPCITINGESE
+1533 
-1545 TASLTVY
+1545 
-1552 ANSTLIY
+1552 
-1559 SNSNFITDF
+1559 
-1568 SVNGWE
+1568 
-1574 SVKRGYQTGPLKINN
+1574 LKINSYGFN
-1589 QTNIH
+1589 VNSDKTICQ
-1594 GTLRIK
+1594 GTAGFIAID
-1600 PGVSH
+1600 PNTV
-1605 APSGSDDIRLSVSVD
+1605 PYSVS
-1620 YAQGYRDT
+1620 
-1628 GSASSIIDSD
+1628 
-1638 CNALFFAT
+1638 
-1646 DKVSSGY
+1646 
-1653 RVL
+1653 

>member
-1 MGKHHGKGGKSGLGK
+1 MGKHHGKHGKRGLGK
-16 TLGIVGFAAGFAFPG
+16 VLGIAGFAAGFAFPG

-61 AFSKQ
+61 AFAKQ

-104 SASVKHKTLIK
+104 NTSIK
-115 DVILGEGQ
+115 NKSLTKDIILGEGQ

-146 GITNTKYTNAYV
+146 GITNTNNANAYV
-158 RVHKGKLEFDT
+158 RVHAGRLEFDT
-169 NGHSRDVYD
+169 NGASVPMHNIEGNAPLFLLLLLFKKY
-178 RGSHWVI
+178 
-185 MKPWYLI
+185 
-192 WQEQHVQKNNGYRKI
+192 VQGNSGYRKI
-207 DLQSSDD
+207 FLQSSDD
-214 IKDDESNDFQCY
+214 MRDDESNDFQCSM
-226 IAKMYQYIEGIRYD
+226 AKLYQYIEGIRYD
-240 NDLAT
+240 NDLAR

-260 NHLNNTD
+260 KHLKNTG
-267 WINVGPGKT
+267 WVNVGNGNT
-276 AWFSMNH
+276 AWFYMNH
-283 DETKDSYIT
+283 EETKDSYIT
-292 FYDGT
+292 FHDGT
-297 QGAPS
+297 QGPPS
-302 YYMKTGAYPNMS
+302 YYMKTGAYPNMA
-314 YLHAYLKYTEKLGNG
+314 YIHAYLKYTDQLGSG
-329 NPTVTC
+329 NPTITC
-335 IAKGRKVYDTRT
+335 VAKGRKVYDTRT
-347 NTWGYSENPA
+347 KKWGYSENPA

-458 FDDDNIIQNSMSYS
+458 FDDDNIIQNSMSYT

-592 TEIRDDSGI
+592 TEIRDDSGT

-609 NASIYDDRMGGN
+609 NPSIYDDRMGGSI
-621 LKDYDYTTIKKP
+621 KDFDYTTIKKP
-633 TDLLPK
+633 EDLLPK
-639 AVPNVENLKAYTI
+639 AVPNVENLNAYTI

-700 GVTGTEV
+700 GVTGAEV

-848 YNKALPSK
+848 YSKALPPK

-874 VIPSDC
+874 EIPSDC

-968 LSSVSADLSNTNED
+968 LSSVSADLSNTKED
-982 LSKTKENLNTV
+982 LSKTKTNLNTV

-1002 ELSNEITGVKQ
+1002 ELSDEITGVKQ
-1013 DVTGLTSTVNNNAG
+1013 NITGLTSTVNNNAG

-1033 QRATNIETTV
+1033 QRATDIETTV

-1058 NSISTVVANLNNTNL
+1058 NSISTVVANLNNT
-1073 ANSPYKSITQ
+1073 
-1083 LKQTT
+1083 
-1088 DSISSI
+1088 D
-1094 VSTNKD
+1094 
-1100 STDKAIS
+1100 
-1107 QVSQKSDTI
+1107 
-1116 KATIE
+1116 
-1121 GNLNSTDTSK
+1121 
-1131 SPYKA
+1131 
-1136 ITQLQANING
+1136 
-1146 VSSVVSA
+1146 
-1153 NKSSTD
+1153 
-1159 SEISQLKQTANSISS
+1159 
-1174 TVSANKSAQ
+1174 
-1183 DSVNSSL
+1183 
-1190 SSKIQQNA
+1190 
-1198 GSISSVVANLNST
+1198 
-1211 NLANSPYRSITQLKQ
+1211 LANSPYRSITQLKQ

-1278 AISQLQDDINLRVV
+1278 AISQLQDDINLRVA

-1337 TTDNLAAET
+1337 TADNMAAET
-1346 INLTNELKIQG
+1346 INLTDKLKIQG

-1422 VLIFPQTIVTA
+1422 VLVFPQTIVTA

-1457 IHVYEGIDTTDYTI
+1457 IHVYEGIDTTDYTTI
-1471 PVNKVVLD
+1471 VNKIIL
-1479 KTEKVSHG
+1479 KETKKVYRPYD
-1487 MHTVG
+1487 TVG

-1499 FNIPSNAKEINLVMT
+1499 FNIPTGAKEINLVMT
-1514 ISGEARYKN
+1514 VSGTAHYKGN
-1523 KDYLGWGLTV
+1523 N
-1533 YPPCITINGESE
+1533 CITINRKGWPHGTSY
-1545 TASLTVY
+1545 LTVY
-1552 ANSTLIY
+1552 ADNTVIY
-1559 SNSNFITDF
+1559 SGSNFITGF
-1568 SVNGWE
+1568 SVGGHSSNR
-1574 SVKRGYQTGPLKINN
+1574 STYQTGPLKING

-1594 GTLRIK
+1594 GTLRVT
-1600 PGVSH
+1600 PGVNH
-1605 APSGSDDIRLSVSVD
+1605 PGDDGDNMDLSVSVD

-1638 CNALFFAT
+1638 CNAIFFAT

-1653 RVL
+1653 TVS

>member
-1 MGKHHGKGGKSGLGK
+1 MGKHHGKGGKSRLGK

-104 SASVKHKTLIK
+104 SASVKHKTLTK

-169 NGHSRDVYD
+169 NGYSKDVYD

-192 WQEQHVQKNNGYRKI
+192 WQEQHVQKNDGYRKI

-214 IKDDESNDFQCY
+214 INDDESNDFQCY

-302 YYMKTGAYPNMS
+302 YYMKTGAYPNMA
-314 YLHAYLKYTEKLGNG
+314 YIHARLKYTEKLGNG

-347 NTWGYSENPA
+347 NQWGYSENPA

-389 NYCDEKVT
+389 NYCDAKVT

-578 NKVQPLFKNMPVRI
+578 NKVQPLFKGMPVRI

-633 TDLLPK
+633 EDLLPK

-672 SGYLLETGMVY
+672 NGYLLEAGMVY

-700 GVTGTEV
+700 GVTGAEV
-707 GFANDWKFAGEGP
+707 GFANDWKFAGEAP

-738 QARSKSGNKAP
+738 QARNKSGNKAP
-749 MIDCPT
+749 MVDCPT

-797 VRTNKDT
+797 IRTNKDV
-804 GKDDG
+804 GENDG

-848 YNKALPSK
+848 YSKALPPK

-874 VIPSDC
+874 EIPSDC

-907 YNVSY
+907 YNVSC

-982 LSKTKENLNTV
+982 LSKAKEDLDKTKTSLNTV
-993 ASDLSTKSK
+993 ASDLSTKS
-1002 ELSNEITGVKQ
+1002 EALSDEITGVKQ

-1058 NSISTVVANLNNTNL
+1058 NSISTVVANLNSTDL

-1088 DSISSI
+1088 DSISST
-1094 VSTNKD
+1094 VSANKN
-1100 STDKAIS
+1100 STDESIS
-1107 QVSQKSDTI
+1107 QVSQKADTI

-1121 GNLNSTDTSK
+1121 SNLNSTDTSK

-1159 SEISQLKQTANSISS
+1159 SEISEIRQTAQSISS

-1183 DSVNSSL
+1183 DNINSSL
-1190 SSKIQQNA
+1190 TSKIQQNA
-1198 GSISSVVANLNST
+1198 GSISSVVANLNNT
-1211 NLANSPYRSITQLKQ
+1211 NLANSPYKSITTLKQ
-1226 TTDSISSTVSAN
+1226 TTDSISSTVSSN
-1238 KSAQDSVNSSLTSKI
+1238 KYAQDSVNSSLTSKI

-1278 AISQLQDDINLRVV
+1278 AISQMQDDINLRVA

-1337 TTDNLAAET
+1337 TAD
-1346 INLTNELKIQG
+1346 K
-1357 NNVTLDENGLS
+1357 LD
-1368 VDMQNEGKI
+1368 
-1377 NFGSGGMTV
+1377 V
-1386 SDSSGNLYSAIRR
+1386 SSLSAIT
-1399 VCMGMA
+1399 A
-1405 KNGNYIAFDP
+1405 
-1415 PWEVEPS
+1415 
-1422 VLIFPQTIVTA
+1422 TI
-1433 DTSRSNTVQ
+1433 
-1442 RLHCYAD
+1442 
-1449 EISKNGFR
+1449 
-1457 IHVYEGIDTTDYTI
+1457 
-1471 PVNKVVLD
+1471 
-1479 KTEKVSHG
+1479 
-1487 MHTVG
+1487 
-1492 PWDANFS
+1492 
-1499 FNIPSNAKEINLVMT
+1499 
-1514 ISGEARYKN
+1514 
-1523 KDYLGWGLTV
+1523 
-1533 YPPCITINGESE
+1533 
-1545 TASLTVY
+1545 
-1552 ANSTLIY
+1552 
-1559 SNSNFITDF
+1559 
-1568 SVNGWE
+1568 
-1574 SVKRGYQTGPLKINN
+1574 
-1589 QTNIH
+1589 
-1594 GTLRIK
+1594 GTLRTKASGARMELHDNLILIYDENNVVRLRL
-1600 PGVSH
+1600 GVW
-1605 APSGSDDIRLSVSVD
+1605 
-1620 YAQGYRDT
+1620 
-1628 GSASSIIDSD
+1628 
-1638 CNALFFAT
+1638 
-1646 DKVSSGY
+1646 
-1653 RVL
+1653 

>member
-43 ARLSAALMGLS
+43 VRLSAALMGLS

-61 AFSKQ
+61 AFAKQ

-104 SASVKHKTLIK
+104 SASVKHKTLTK

-146 GITNTKYTNAYV
+146 GITNTNNANAYV
-158 RVHKGKLEFDT
+158 RVHDGKLEFDT
-169 NGHSRDVYD
+169 NGASVDVYN
-178 RGSHWVI
+178 GELAWLA
-185 MKPWYLI
+185 PWLHK
-192 WQEQHVQKNNGYRKI
+192 WLDKQVQKNGGYRKI

-214 IKDDESNDFQCY
+214 INDDESNDFQCY

-240 NDLAT
+240 NDLAA

-260 NHLNNTD
+260 KHLNNTD
-267 WINVGPGKT
+267 WVNVGNGKT

-283 DETKDSYIT
+283 DETKGSYIT

-347 NTWGYSENPA
+347 NQWGYSENPA

-389 NYCDEKVT
+389 NYCDEKVI

-578 NKVQPLFKNMPVRI
+578 NKVQPLFSKMPVRI

-621 LKDYDYTTIKKP
+621 LKDYDYTSIKKP

-672 SGYLLETGMVY
+672 NGYLLEAGMVY

-691 LSTLGVIPE
+691 LPTLGVIPE
-700 GVTGTEV
+700 GVTGAEV
-707 GFANDWKFAGEGP
+707 GFANDWKFAGEAP

-738 QARSKSGNKAP
+738 QARNKSGNKAP
-749 MIDCPT
+749 MVDCPT

-771 NLSIKYT
+771 NLSVKYT

-797 VRTNKDT
+797 VRTNKDV
-804 GKDDG
+804 GENDG

-848 YNKALPSK
+848 YSKALPPK

-932 VLVDQKLLED
+932 ALVDQKLLED

-968 LSSVSADLSNTNED
+968 LSSVSADLS
-982 LSKTKENLNTV
+982 
-993 ASDLSTKSK
+993 TKSK
-1002 ELSNEITGVKQ
+1002 ELSDEITGVKQ

-1058 NSISTVVANLNNTNL
+1058 DSISSVVANLNNTNL

-1088 DSISSI
+1088 DSISS
-1094 VSTNKD
+1094 T
-1100 STDKAIS
+1100 
-1107 QVSQKSDTI
+1107 
-1116 KATIE
+1116 
-1121 GNLNSTDTSK
+1121 
-1131 SPYKA
+1131 
-1136 ITQLQANING
+1136 
-1146 VSSVVSA
+1146 VSS
-1153 NKSSTD
+1153 
-1159 SEISQLKQTANSISS
+1159 
-1174 TVSANKSAQ
+1174 NKSAQ

-1190 SSKIQQNA
+1190 S
-1198 GSISSVVANLNST
+1198 
-1211 NLANSPYRSITQLKQ
+1211 
-1226 TTDSISSTVSAN
+1226 
-1238 KSAQDSVNSSLTSKI
+1238 SKI

-1278 AISQLQDDINLRVV
+1278 AISQMQDDINLRVA

-1346 INLTNELKIQG
+1346 INLTDKLKIQG
-1357 NNVTLDENGLS
+1357 GAVTL
-1368 VDMQNEGKI
+1368 NED
-1377 NFGSGGMTV
+1377 GMTV
-1386 SDSSGNLYSAIRR
+1386 KETSG
-1399 VCMGMA
+1399 G
-1405 KNGNYIAFDP
+1405 
-1415 PWEVEPS
+1415 S
-1422 VLIFPQTIVTA
+1422 VLFGQNGMSFVDSNGHAFAGIGRFCTGVVNDGQTVKFANPWDITPTVFLFPVRLQTSAVGYTNINMYQDVEAINVTNEGFTAVCKSILKAGSGADIPLSWECRATTDVTNNPQTYSYNINVPNTA
-1433 DTSRSNTVQ
+1433 THIWITGKASAAKLNYNYNGESSVIYYTV
-1442 RLHCYAD
+1442 
-1449 EISKNGFR
+1449 
-1457 IHVYEGIDTTDYTI
+1457 TDYT
-1471 PVNKVVLD
+1471 
-1479 KTEKVSHG
+1479 
-1487 MHTVG
+1487 
-1492 PWDANFS
+1492 
-1499 FNIPSNAKEINLVMT
+1499 
-1514 ISGEARYKN
+1514 
-1523 KDYLGWGLTV
+1523 
-1533 YPPCITINGESE
+1533 
-1545 TASLTVY
+1545 
-1552 ANSTLIY
+1552 
-1559 SNSNFITDF
+1559 
-1568 SVNGWE
+1568 
-1574 SVKRGYQTGPLKINN
+1574 
-1589 QTNIH
+1589 
-1594 GTLRIK
+1594 
-1600 PGVSH
+1600 
-1605 APSGSDDIRLSVSVD
+1605 
-1620 YAQGYRDT
+1620 
-1628 GSASSIIDSD
+1628 SIIITTNTGQRKEYHNYVSGDEGNVVQYGGSSTYYSAVKNFTFDMALSNVSTVTVTFSIYKHEDNGGPMDPDFETSGGKLISYRTNLDSD
-1638 CNALFFAT
+1638 VTICRGTAGFIAVDPNT
-1646 DKVSSGY
+1646 VPY
-1653 RVL
+1653 TIQ

>member
-104 SASVKHKTLIK
+104 SASVAHKTLTK

-146 GITNTKYTNAYV
+146 GITNTNNANAYV
-158 RVHKGKLEFDT
+158 RAHDGKLEFDT
-169 NGHSRDVYD
+169 NGASVGIYN
-178 RGSHWVI
+178 RGSGWFA
-185 MKPWYLI
+185 PWHRRWLDKRV
-192 WQEQHVQKNNGYRKI
+192 QENGGYRKI

-240 NDLAT
+240 NDLAV

-347 NTWGYSENPA
+347 KAWGYSENPA

-578 NKVQPLFKNMPVRI
+578 DKVQPLFKGMPVRI

-633 TDLLPK
+633 EDLLPK

-672 SGYLLETGMVY
+672 GGYLLEAGMVY

-700 GVTGTEV
+700 GVTGAEV
-707 GFANDWKFAGEGP
+707 GFANDWKFAGEAP

-738 QARSKSGNKAP
+738 QARNKSGNKAP
-749 MIDCPT
+749 MVDCPT

-797 VRTNKDT
+797 IRTNEDT
-804 GKDDG
+804 GENDG

-833 GHNTSKLYGYPAILE
+833 GHNTSKLYGYPAILT
-848 YNKALPSK
+848 YSKALPPK

-874 VIPSDC
+874 EIPSDC

-890 IVTSTNN
+890 TITSTNN
-897 TVQYPCNAGI
+897 TVQYPCGAGI
-907 YNVSY
+907 YNISY

-968 LSSVSADLSNTNED
+968 LSSVSADLSSTNED

-1002 ELSNEITGVKQ
+1002 ELSDEITGVKQ
-1013 DVTGLTSTVNNNAG
+1013 DITGLTSTVNNNAG

-1058 NSISTVVANLNNTNL
+1058 DSISSVVANLNSTDL
-1073 ANSPYKSITQ
+1073 AKSPYKSITQ

-1088 DSISSI
+1088 DSISS
-1094 VSTNKD
+1094 T
-1100 STDKAIS
+1100 
-1107 QVSQKSDTI
+1107 
-1116 KATIE
+1116 
-1121 GNLNSTDTSK
+1121 
-1131 SPYKA
+1131 
-1136 ITQLQANING
+1136 
-1146 VSSVVSA
+1146 VSS
-1153 NKSSTD
+1153 
-1159 SEISQLKQTANSISS
+1159 
-1174 TVSANKSAQ
+1174 
-1183 DSVNSSL
+1183 
-1190 SSKIQQNA
+1190 
-1198 GSISSVVANLNST
+1198 
-1211 NLANSPYRSITQLKQ
+1211 
-1226 TTDSISSTVSAN
+1226 N

-1278 AISQLQDDINLRVV
+1278 AISQMQDDINLRVA

-1337 TTDNLAAET
+1337 TTDNLAA
-1346 INLTNELKIQG
+1346 
-1357 NNVTLDENGLS
+1357 
-1368 VDMQNEGKI
+1368 
-1377 NFGSGGMTV
+1377 GS
-1386 SDSSGNLYSAIRR
+1386 
-1399 VCMGMA
+1399 
-1405 KNGNYIAFDP
+1405 
-1415 PWEVEPS
+1415 
-1422 VLIFPQTIVTA
+1422 VTA
-1433 DTSRSNTVQ
+1433 DKIKTGSLSAIT
-1442 RLHCYAD
+1442 A
-1449 EISKNGFR
+1449 
-1457 IHVYEGIDTTDYTI
+1457 TI
-1471 PVNKVVLD
+1471 
-1479 KTEKVSHG
+1479 
-1487 MHTVG
+1487 
-1492 PWDANFS
+1492 
-1499 FNIPSNAKEINLVMT
+1499 
-1514 ISGEARYKN
+1514 
-1523 KDYLGWGLTV
+1523 
-1533 YPPCITINGESE
+1533 
-1545 TASLTVY
+1545 
-1552 ANSTLIY
+1552 
-1559 SNSNFITDF
+1559 
-1568 SVNGWE
+1568 
-1574 SVKRGYQTGPLKINN
+1574 
-1589 QTNIH
+1589 
-1594 GTLRIK
+1594 GTLRTKASGARMELHDNLILIYDENNVLRLRL
-1600 PGVSH
+1600 GVW
-1605 APSGSDDIRLSVSVD
+1605 
-1620 YAQGYRDT
+1620 
-1628 GSASSIIDSD
+1628 
-1638 CNALFFAT
+1638 
-1646 DKVSSGY
+1646 
-1653 RVL
+1653 

>member
-214 IKDDESNDFQCY
+214 IKGDESNDFQCY

-240 NDLAT
+240 NDLAA

-700 GVTGTEV
+700 GATGAEV

-848 YNKALPSK
+848 YNKALPPK

-968 LSSVSADLSNTNED
+968 LSSVSADLSNTKEDLSSVSVDLSNTKED
-982 LSKTKENLNTV
+982 LSKTKTNLNTV

-1002 ELSNEITGVKQ
+1002 ELSDEITGVKQ
-1013 DVTGLTSTVNNNAG
+1013 NITGLTSTVNNNAG

-1033 QRATNIETTV
+1033 QRATDIETTV

-1058 NSISTVVANLNNTNL
+1058 GSISTVVANLNSTNL
-1073 ANSPYKSITQ
+1073 ANSPYKSITA

-1088 DSISSI
+1088 DSISST
-1094 VSTNKD
+1094 VSTNKN
-1100 STDKAIS
+1100 STDEAIS
-1107 QVSQKSDTI
+1107 QVSQKADTI

-1136 ITQLQANING
+1136 VTQLQANING

-1159 SEISQLKQTANSISS
+1159 SEISKIKQTAN
-1174 TVSANKSAQ
+1174 
-1183 DSVNSSL
+1183 
-1190 SSKIQQNA
+1190 
-1198 GSISSVVANLNST
+1198 
-1211 NLANSPYRSITQLKQ
+1211 
-1226 TTDSISSTVSAN
+1226 SISSTVSAN

-1278 AISQLQDDINLRVV
+1278 AISQLQDDINLRVA

-1337 TTDNLAAET
+1337 TADNLAAET
-1346 INLTNELKIQG
+1346 INLTDKLKIQG

-1422 VLIFPQTIVTA
+1422 VLVFPQTIVTA

-1533 YPPCITINGESE
+1533 YPPCITINGESG